1 MKEWYLIDIVPLMS
15 IIELNVKEK
24 GRTVLPVELQRA
36 CGFKPGD
43 TLIVEEISPGRFIV
57 ETRERKIQ
65 SLWELAVSSHPSP
78 TTQELLL
85 KRSEEE
91 KEHLKRLSNPTF
103 LSAGESDKRGA
114 ALLAAVFGE

>member
-1 MKEWYLIDIVPLMS
+1 MG

-43 TLIVEEISPGRFIV
+43 TLIVQEISEGRFIV

-65 SLWELAVSSHPSP
+65 SLWEKALTSSATPK
-78 TTQELLL
+78 TEELLQ
-85 KRSEEE
+85 KRSKNEAERLERLINPSLSAEEE
-91 KEHLKRLSNPTF
+91 
-103 LSAGESDKRGA
+103 SDERAA
-114 ALLAAVFGE
+114 ALLAAVLGE

>member
-1 MKEWYLIDIVPLMS
+1 MS

-24 GRTVLPVELQRA
+24 GRTVLPLELQKA

-43 TLIVEEISPGRFIV
+43 TLVVEEISEGRFIV

-65 SLWELAVSSHPSP
+65 SLWELAVSSQTSS

-85 KRSEEE
+85 IRSEEE
-91 KEHLKRLSNPTF
+91 KKHLERMSNPTF
-103 LSAGESDKRGA
+103 LSADESDKRGA

>member
-1 MKEWYLIDIVPLMS
+1 MS

-24 GRTVLPVELQRA
+24 GRTVLPVELQKA

-43 TLIVEEISPGRFIV
+43 TLVVDEISEGRFIV

-65 SLWELAVSSHPSP
+65 SLWELAVASQSAPS
-78 TTQELLL
+78 TEDLLR

-91 KEHLKRLSNPTF
+91 TDRFERLSNPTY
-103 LSAGESDKRGA
+103 LSSTESNKRGA
-114 ALLAAVFGE
+114 ALLAAVIGE

>member
-1 MKEWYLIDIVPLMS
+1 MS

-24 GRTVLPVELQRA
+24 GRTVLPVELQKA

-43 TLIVEEISPGRFIV
+43 TLIVQEISEGRFIV

-65 SLWELAVSSHPSP
+65 SLWEKALSSNESP
-78 TTQELLL
+78 ATEGLLR
-85 KRSEEE
+85 KRSKDEAER
-91 KEHLKRLSNPTF
+91 LKRLTKPT
-103 LSAGESDKRGA
+103 LSTGEESEKRAA

>member
-1 MKEWYLIDIVPLMS
+1 MS

-43 TLIVEEISPGRFIV
+43 TLVVEEISKGRFIV

-65 SLWELAVSSHPSP
+65 SLWELAVASQSAPS
-78 TTQELLL
+78 TEDLLQE
-85 KRSEEE
+85 RFVEEQE
-91 KEHLKRLSNPTF
+91 RFERIGNPTF
-103 LSAGESDKRGA
+103 RSTAESDKRGA
-114 ALLAAVFGE
+114 ALLAAVFGK

>member
-1 MKEWYLIDIVPLMS
+1 MS

-24 GRTVLPVELQRA
+24 GRTVLPVELQKA

-43 TLIVEEISPGRFIV
+43 TLVVEEISKGRFIV

-65 SLWELAVSSHPSP
+65 SLWELAVASQSAPS
-78 TTQELLL
+78 TEDLLR

-91 KEHLKRLSNPTF
+91 KDRFERLSNPTY
-103 LSAGESDKRGA
+103 APTTESNKRGA
-114 ALLAAVFGE
+114 ALLAAVLSE